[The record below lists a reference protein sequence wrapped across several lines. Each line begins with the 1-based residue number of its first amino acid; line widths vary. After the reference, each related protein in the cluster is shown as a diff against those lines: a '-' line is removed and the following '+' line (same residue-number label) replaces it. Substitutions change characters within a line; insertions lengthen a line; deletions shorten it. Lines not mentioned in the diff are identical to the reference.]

1 MYVETLTPIMFICH
15 IEDIQ
20 KVLNYE
26 ADIFL
31 FYYTSNLC
39 RVLQSAYFNTFL
51 EIINKEHGE
60 Y

>member
-1 MYVETLTPIMFICH
+1 MFICH